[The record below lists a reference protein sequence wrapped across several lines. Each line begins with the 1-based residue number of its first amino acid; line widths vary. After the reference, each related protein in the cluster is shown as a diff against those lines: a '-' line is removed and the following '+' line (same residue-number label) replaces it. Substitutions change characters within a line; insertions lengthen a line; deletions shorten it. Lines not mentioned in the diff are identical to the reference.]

1 GRYGVSLLSSAWGQV
16 GPPRYCRQTN
26 SVYSRLSLLSLNQN
40 INPEQAAVSFTFRLL
55 TLLNSTSSL

>member
-1 GRYGVSLLSSAWGQV
+1 M

-40 INPEQAAVSFTFRLL
+40 INLEQAAVSFTFRLL
-55 TLLNSTSSL
+55 TRY